1 MKIATLK
8 EAIPYLHQA
17 KIAALIWGHH
27 GVGKSQAVRQY
38 CDDNN
43 MGFVDLR
50 LGTQEVGDLLG
61 LAEFKVDPKTG
72 EKVAT
77 KFMQPEWLPTDPN
90 SKGII
95 FLDEVNRARR
105 DVLQAVFQL
114 VLDRRIHTY
123 ELPKGWHV
131 IAASNPNTEGY
142 IVADIGDKAFM
153 DRFCHI
159 QLHPTTDEF
168 LKYAENKEFD
178 RDVINFLRT
187 DSNMLQEPME
197 EITVLQDRKP
207 SRRSWEAVS
216 RLKKLDT
223 PFHVFQELCYGLV
236 GNAATIAFIE
246 SLKNSDKPF
255 SAEQILNKY
264 DTISKKIKEFG
275 DSSKNEGGRFDLLK
289 ATCDNLQAHLDKV
302 EKNGV
307 KLEKDQLKNICSFC
321 KDLPVDIS
329 FALIRELYLIESL
342 RDTFDSDKKVNEIIK
357 NARKDLQG

>member
-1 MKIATLK
+1 MA
-8 EAIPYLHQA
+8 ARQS
-17 KIAALIWGHH
+17 ALIWGHH
-27 GVGKSQAVRQY
+27 GVGKSQAVKQF
-38 CDDNN
+38 CEENE

-61 LAEFKVDPKTG
+61 LAEFKLDPVTG
-72 EKVAT
+72 EKIAT
-77 KFMQPEWLPTDPN
+77 KFMQPDWLPTDPD

-95 FLDEVNRARR
+95 FLDEINRARR

-168 LKYAENKEFD
+168 LRYAEDKDFD
-178 RDVINFLRT
+178 RDVINFIRT
-187 DSNMLQEPME
+187 NTNMLQEPMD
-197 EITVLQDRKP
+197 EITVIQDRKP
-207 SRRSWEAVS
+207 SRRSWEAVH
-216 RLKKLDT
+216 RLKKCET
-223 PFHVFQELCYGLV
+223 PFNVFQELCYGLV

-246 SLKNSDKPF
+246 SMKNSDKPF
-255 SAEQILNKY
+255 SAEEVLNKY
-264 DTISKKIKEFG
+264 NKISDKVKEYG

-289 ATCDNLQAHLDKV
+289 ATCDNLQARIDKV
-302 EKNGV
+302 EANGETLD
-307 KLEKDQLKNICSFC
+307 KAQRENIAAFC
-321 KDLPVDIS
+321 KDLPIDIS
-329 FALIRELYLIESL
+329 FSIIRELYLIESL
-342 RDTFDSDKKVNEIIK
+342 RDTFDNDKGITKIITK
-357 NARKDLQG
+357 ARKDLKE